1 MMRAAVIALL
11 AICAVLLLPIAVCAE
26 EKTFTYTADA
36 VSTEED
42 AARALENV
50 LPDELGEMKGK
61 WLDAIKRGAV
71 EFDENALLG
80 RLYAS
85 VKSELTGPLALL
97 GALVSLVICA
107 AVFRTLSQA
116 VRGAGVAS
124 AFSLC
129 SSLCFCCAVCV
140 PVMRIAER
148 TAEFLYWLATFI
160 TALVPVFS
168 SLYLAGGSIASA
180 AYASSG
186 AYMLTVLIEQ
196 IFAEVLLPVCK
207 ILLALSLTSSLSPI
221 DLSGVIKVIKNAF
234 STALAF
240 LMMLNSAVYSLGNHI
255 AAANDGLAMRTV
267 RFAAGS
273 FIPVVGGAVGEA
285 MRTVAGSLSV
295 IKAGVGWVCCAAVIF
310 VLLPPIV
317 SILLYRTAIELA
329 GAAARTCSLGTEARL
344 LEGAVA
350 VCNLLAALTAAA
362 AVLFV
367 LGVTLFIK
375 TAVV

>member
-1 MMRAAVIALL
+1 
-11 AICAVLLLPIAVCAE
+11 
-26 EKTFTYTADA
+26 
-36 VSTEED
+36 
-42 AARALENV
+42 
-50 LPDELGEMKGK
+50 
-61 WLDAIKRGAV
+61 
-71 EFDENALLG
+71 
-80 RLYAS
+80 
-85 VKSELTGPLALL
+85 
-97 GALVSLVICA
+97 
-107 AVFRTLSQA
+107 
-116 VRGAGVAS
+116 
-124 AFSLC
+124 
-129 SSLCFCCAVCV
+129 
-140 PVMRIAER
+140 
-148 TAEFLYWLATFI
+148 
-160 TALVPVFS
+160 
-168 SLYLAGGSIASA
+168 ASA

-186 AYMLTVLIEQ
+186 AYMLTVIIEQ

-207 ILLALSLTSSLSPI
+207 LLLALSLTSSLSPL
-221 DLSGVIKVIKNAF
+221 DLSGVIKVIKNVF

-240 LMMLNSAVYSLGNHI
+240 LMMLNSAIYSLGNHI